1 MKERL
6 DQLLCDRG
14 LAESRQRAQ
23 SLILAGS
30 VRVDGQRVDKP
41 GTRIAPDREIVVIGP
56 DHPFVGRG
64 GVKLAHA
71 LDCFGVDPAGKTC
84 IDIGASTGGF
94 TDCLLQRGA
103 ARVIAIDVG
112 RGQLHW
118 RLRNDPRI
126 QVTEGCNARALDR
139 DMVPDPIDIATI
151 DVSFISLRLILPPL
165 LTLDLRGPVLA
176 LVKPQ
181 FEVGRREV
189 GRGGVVRDPTLQ
201 RRTVEAI
208 ARFSNELG
216 LAAIGLAESPITG
229 ADGNREFFL
238 RLRPGGGAPASL
250 ANDLEEVFH
259 AP

>member
-71 LDCFGVDPAGKTC
+71 LDRFGVDPAGKTC

-118 RLRNDPRI
+118 RLRNDARI
-126 QVTEGCNARALDR
+126 RVTEGCNARSLDR
-139 DMVPDPIDIATI
+139 DIVPDPIDIATI

-165 LTLDLRGPVLA
+165 LTLDLRGPVVA

-181 FEVGRREV
+181 FEAGRREV
-189 GRGGVVRDPTLQ
+189 GRGGVVRDPALQ

-208 ARFSNELG
+208 ARFGGE
-216 LAAIGLAESPITG
+216 IGLPATGLTESPITG

-238 RLRPGGGAPASL
+238 QLRREYEAPASL

-259 AP
+259 VP